1 MNMSRSTKKG
11 FLSVEAS
18 IFLPL
23 FVIAV
28 LTFGYLIKVAVAQ
41 ESVMHTMTDEARRLG
56 MHSYSVKAAPLF
68 EAGLRSRILDEN
80 KDVDEARVDS
90 FVYLFSH
97 SGKDDLIGMRVS
109 GNLRIRLPIVFRE
122 SVDISDTLLF
132 RAFTG
137 RELAPEELSFD
148 DMEEDEESRMV
159 WVFPTAGERYHE
171 ESCGYIKVAA
181 RQAVLNRSLA
191 KSYKPCALCGAGE
204 LSAGAVVYC
213 FPGSGEA
220 YHKGSCFIVDRYV
233 MSMEEEDAVKKG
245 YTPCSKCI

>member
-1 MNMSRSTKKG
+1 MNRNTKKG

-18 IFLPL
+18 IFVPV

-41 ESVMHTMTDEARRLG
+41 ENIMHVMADEARRLS
-56 MHSYSVKAAPLF
+56 MYSYNIKAAPIF
-68 EAGLRSRILDEN
+68 SAGIKDRILGENSDIDETYI
-80 KDVDEARVDS
+80 ES
-90 FVYLFSH
+90 FRYLFSNA
-97 SGKDDLIGMRVS
+97 GKDDLIGIRVS
-109 GNLRIRLPIVFRE
+109 SRIKVKLPIVFHDR
-122 SVDISDTLLF
+122 VDVSDTLLF

-137 RELAPEELSFD
+137 REFIPEELCFD
-148 DMEEDEESRMV
+148 DMEEEEEAHIV

-171 ESCGYIKVAA
+171 EGCGYINVAA
-181 RQAVLNRSLA
+181 KQAILTKEITRG
-191 KSYKPCALCGAGE
+191 YKPCALCAAGE
-204 LSAGAVVYC
+204 LSSGSVIYY

-233 MSMEEEDAVKKG
+233 ISMDEEDAIKKG